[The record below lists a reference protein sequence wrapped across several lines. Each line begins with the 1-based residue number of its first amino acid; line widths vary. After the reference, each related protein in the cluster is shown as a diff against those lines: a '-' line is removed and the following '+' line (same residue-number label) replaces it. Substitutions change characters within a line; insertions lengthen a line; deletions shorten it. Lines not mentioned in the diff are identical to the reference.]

1 MGPERRLRIFIYARI
16 VVSFLFLASTVLM
29 SFQNPTAAAD
39 HLESGLVRLVT
50 FSFIFSVV
58 SHFALKIQKFR
69 QFITYLQTIW
79 DLLFV
84 TVLLL
89 FTGGVLSP
97 YSFLYLL
104 SIMNAGVLLGRKDAL
119 YTASLCGILYGAILD
134 FQYFGMLSSIGL
146 SQADALQMGA
156 SHVFYT
162 IFLNLIGF
170 YFTAFLTGYLYERAR
185 ESEDALRDKTI
196 DYEELHRLNSSIVA
210 NLESGLLTITP
221 RGHIRVFNRYAE
233 ELTGRSQA
241 DVYDTPLN
249 KVFPALATVDLN
261 AGMFDAGEF
270 EYNSQHGEKMTLGY
284 NAVPFID
291 LHGKPDGVILNFKD
305 LTSMKLMEAA
315 LKRADRLAALGE
327 ISARM
332 AHEIRNPLAAMSGS
346 VQLLA
351 EQGSIAES
359 DRRLLTIVLREADRL
374 NTLITEFLAYARPA
388 FPQKTRIE
396 LRPFFDEM
404 VLLLAADS
412 HFSKISINNLVPA
425 HMVVQADANQLKQVF
440 LNLLNNAAD
449 AMPDGGRVE
458 LEAHFLLSGAEG
470 FKKAPVAVITVTDT
484 GIGINPDT
492 ATHLFEPFWTTK
504 PDGTGLGLAITYR
517 IIEAHG
523 GTVSAESPL
532 DGGCRFTI
540 MLPT

>member
-1 MGPERRLRIFIYARI
+1 
-16 VVSFLFLASTVLM
+16 M

-39 HLESGLVRLVT
+39 HLESGLVRLMA
-50 FSFIFSVV
+50 FSFIFSIG
-58 SHFALKIQKFR
+58 SHFALKIQRF
-69 QFITYLQTIW
+69 QYFITYLQTIW

-84 TVLLL
+84 TILLL
-89 FTGGVLSP
+89 FTGGILSP

-119 YTASLCGILYGAILD
+119 YTASLCGILYGTILD

-170 YFTAFLTGYLYERAR
+170 YFTAFLTGYLYERAQ

-196 DYEELHRLNSSIVA
+196 DYEELHRLNATIVS

-221 RGHIRVFNRYAE
+221 QGQIRVCNRYAE
-233 ELTGRSQA
+233 ELIGRSQA
-241 DVYDTPLN
+241 DVYDTPLD

-261 AGMFDAGEF
+261 AGLFEAGEF
-270 EYNSQHGEKMTLGY
+270 EYMAQHGEKMTLGY

-291 LHGKPDGVILNFKD
+291 MNGKPDGVILNFKD

-388 FPQKTRIE
+388 SPVKTRIE
-396 LRPFFDEM
+396 LRPFFDEIS
-404 VLLLAADS
+404 LFLSADRR
-412 HFSKISINNLVPA
+412 FNKISINNLVPA
-425 HMVVQADANQLKQVF
+425 HMIVQADANQLKQIL
-440 LNLLNNAAD
+440 LNLLQNAAD
-449 AMPDGGRVE
+449 AMPNGGRVE

-470 FKKAPVAVITVTDT
+470 FHKAPVAVITVTDNGT
-484 GIGINPDT
+484 GISANT

-517 IIEAHG
+517 IVEAHG
-523 GTVSAESPL
+523 GTITAESPPG
-532 DGGCRFTI
+532 GGCRFTI
-540 MLPT
+540 ILPT